1 MSKILRAY
9 AIVMEDKLEAIR
21 NKSLYLRIL
30 NLVLLLSILSSCA
43 WLSSRRTL
51 FGGSNEEEKQEEPQ
65 MVSKSQYDALLA
77 KYEDLQNRMQN
88 QGNSPA
94 KTMSMGNLSEKDKAL
109 MNDLKGVP
117 GVDSGS
123 GVAETVDVFGGGQR
137 IDKDMVDMSSA
148 PENYLSEISEG
159 DFGQVEKEVMD
170 LKKGE
175 QMMMANQFNDA
186 MAIFNVLRQSSIRQ
200 IRVRAQFN
208 IGEILFAQNEFDLAM
223 QAFEDIIQKQAFSGV
238 VLKTLGRLIACASKL
253 NLKEKQDQYYSI
265 LHDFFESA

>member
-1 MSKILRAY
+1 MSKKLRAY
-9 AIVMEDKLEAIR
+9 AIVMEDKLKALLDLLRPSITYVLII
-21 NKSLYLRIL
+21 SLT
-30 NLVLLLSILSSCA
+30 SSCA

-51 FGGSNEEEKQEEPQ
+51 FGSSNDEEEKAAESQV
-65 MVSKSQYDALLA
+65 VSKEQYDALLA
-77 KYEDLQNRMQN
+77 KYEALQNKMN
-88 QGNSPA
+88 GTNSP
-94 KTMSMGNLSEKDKAL
+94 MSKMTGEDQML
-109 MNDLKGVP
+109 MNQLNNAPATKP
-117 GVDSGS
+117 GIS
-123 GVAETVDVFGGGQR
+123 ETVDVFANNQQQQQ
-137 IDKDMVDMSSA
+137 KVDPSTVAVTSA
-148 PENYLSEISEG
+148 SENFVNEITDSDYG
-159 DFGQVEKEVMD
+159 KVEKEVFD

-175 QMMMANQFNDA
+175 QLMASGQFNDA
-186 MAIFNVLRQSSIRQ
+186 MTIFNVLRQSQYRQ